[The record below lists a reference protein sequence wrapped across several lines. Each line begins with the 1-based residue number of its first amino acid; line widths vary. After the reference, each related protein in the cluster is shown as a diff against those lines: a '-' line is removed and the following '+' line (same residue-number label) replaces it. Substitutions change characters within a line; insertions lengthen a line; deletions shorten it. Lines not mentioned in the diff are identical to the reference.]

1 MAFLGFVFWIFIII
15 GILGIA
21 ANMLDAESYFGGF
34 ILIFF
39 DAILALALWACI
51 QKIGKE
57 LKMYVC
63 SRSNNRRTL

>member
-51 QKIGKE
+51 
-57 LKMYVC
+57 
-63 SRSNNRRTL
+63 